1 MSSVLNVYDLGG
13 KVAFVTGAATGIGA
27 ATAKML
33 AAVGATVVCAD
44 IDAVGCEATAADI
57 RSQIGQPGSAEA
69 VELDVTDGARVAAEI
84 DATVKRHGRLD
95 ILANIAGIMINAS
108 VDDTSEADLDRAWA
122 VNFKGVFFPSQAAAR
137 HMQKNGSGSIINM
150 ASSSVDVP
158 TARYTAYS
166 ATKDAVI
173 ILTQTMAMELGPF
186 GVRVNAV
193 APAFV
198 NTRMTARHY
207 TREDGTI
214 DVEKR
219 AEVLARTR
227 ELYPLRLL
235 AEPEDIAHVVLFLA
249 CDAARV
255 FTGQTIRPNAG
266 ITMR

>member
-1 MSSVLNVYDLGG
+1 MDAVLNVYDLSG
-13 KVAFVTGAATGIGA
+13 KVALVTGAATGIGA

-44 IDAVGCEATAADI
+44 IDAGGCAATVADI
-57 RSQIGQPGSAEA
+57 RSRDGQRAGAEA
-69 VELDVTDGARVAAEI
+69 VALDVGDGARVAAEI
-84 DATVKRHGRLD
+84 DAAVERHGRLD
-95 ILANIAGIMINAS
+95 ILANIAGIMINAT
-108 VDDTSEADLDRAWA
+108 VEDTTEADLDRAWA
-122 VNFKGVFFPSQAAAR
+122 VNFKGVFFASQAAAR
-137 HMQKNGSGSIINM
+137 HMRKSGSGSIINM
-150 ASSSVDVP
+150 ASSSVDLP

-173 ILTQTMAMELGPF
+173 ILTQTMAMELGPH

-214 DVEKR
+214 DEEKR

-235 AEPEDIAHVVLFLA
+235 AEPEDIAHTVLFLA
-249 CDAARV
+249 CDASRV